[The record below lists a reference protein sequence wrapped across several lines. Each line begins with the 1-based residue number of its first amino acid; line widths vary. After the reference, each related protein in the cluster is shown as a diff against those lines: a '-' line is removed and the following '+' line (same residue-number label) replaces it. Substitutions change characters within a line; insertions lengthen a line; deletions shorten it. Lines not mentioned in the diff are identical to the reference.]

1 MRIGTIITKR
11 PCHSLQISL
20 FRERRAANI
29 PLSSINVKVFL
40 LRKPC
45 YNEEKRQTSPSV
57 VKIEENYELTRR
69 RSPIPTYA
77 IGMESP
83 TERYLYCVGIHE
95 EDARALFSRITEGEL
110 SPVHLGDVVADLL
123 WEQGQRAKE
132 AGEISQKTLQT
143 DQSMI

>member
-1 MRIGTIITKR
+1 MSLHAEDPRSRLVMSLLEERYYRVTPQCPVVCRLWAMRPSEEGDR
-11 PCHSLQISL
+11 PL
-20 FRERRAANI
+20 
-29 PLSSINVKVFL
+29 P
-40 LRKPC
+40 
-45 YNEEKRQTSPSV
+45 
-57 VKIEENYELTRR
+57 
-69 RSPIPTYA
+69 SPIPTYA

-95 EDARALFSRITEGEL
+95 EDARALFSRVTEGEL